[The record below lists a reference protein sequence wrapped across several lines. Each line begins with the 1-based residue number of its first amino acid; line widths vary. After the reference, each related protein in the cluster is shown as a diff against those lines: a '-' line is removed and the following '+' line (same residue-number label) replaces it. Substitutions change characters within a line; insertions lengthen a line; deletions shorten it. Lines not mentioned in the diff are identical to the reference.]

1 MKALLFSLFFLLAL
15 KSTANQKAYI
25 ILSEGDCNSCLTKAK
40 SLHQAFGV
48 NLFLLLESKKQK
60 ELTHISKFIKAVNIE
75 NILIDSIMYAK
86 NNIGSSLI
94 FISDKSENILYK
106 KLIGFITPKDID
118 ILKLLFIENLNFSI
132 IDRKLDFPFSAD
144 KIKRYGNVLFALPL
158 DGNHLIKV
166 KSNSIDSIS
175 LIDYEQAFD
184 SIASNLMREEK
195 QLFLKNGLNSEIYV
209 DNNIGR
215 RFSLINFSIA
225 NGLLNLIYEINLGS
239 IGIKGKDTT
248 VYLYKKHYLL
258 RKNTFKKV
266 ENFELR
272 EQLGNS
278 FIFHYFNGFQ
288 VIDDFV
294 YLSGQG
300 FTGSDKNSIGLIKS
314 NLSDSNVTSINSSF
328 YQKPELIEKQFEG
341 QLDGVG
347 FSEDLFF
354 YFYSPSFLNV
364 KTGDYFKFKVADSL
378 LYNKKL
384 SSGNF
389 NFNELFNS
397 FTVRDV
403 VHSNN
408 QVFQVIFTYNGNVYL
423 GFFADGKMLNFKY
436 LCKLDGYDYVFFES
450 PSKVNLYKENSNK
463 HSELVIN

>member
-1 MKALLFSLFFLLAL
+1 MKTLLFSLFLLIAVR
-15 KSTANQKAYI
+15 SEATQKAYI

-40 SLHQAFGV
+40 SLQQALGI
-48 NLFLLLESKKQK
+48 NLFLLLESEKQK
-60 ELTHISKFIKAVNIE
+60 ESAHISKIVKSLNIE
-75 NILIDSIMYAK
+75 HILIDSVMYAK

-94 FISDKSENILYK
+94 FIADKSENILYK
-106 KLIGFITPKDID
+106 KLIGFITPRDIE
-118 ILKLLFIENLNFSI
+118 ILKLLFKE
-132 IDRKLDFPFSAD
+132 KLDFSIEESKLNFPFSGD

-158 DGNHLIKV
+158 DGNYLLKV
-166 KSNSIDSIS
+166 KGKSIDSIS
-175 LIDYEQAFD
+175 LFDYEQTFD
-184 SIASNLMREEK
+184 SIASVLMREER
-195 QLFLKNGLNSEIYV
+195 QLFLKNGLSSEIYV

-215 RFSLINFSIA
+215 RYSLINFSIT

-239 IGIKGKDTT
+239 VGIKGKDTT

-258 RKNTFKKV
+258 RKNAHKKL

-288 VIDDFV
+288 LMDDFV

-300 FTGSDKNSIGLIKS
+300 FTGSDKNNIGLIKS
-314 NLSDSNVTSINSSF
+314 NLMDSNGTSKNNSF
-328 YQKPELIEKQFEG
+328 YPKPELIEKQFEG
-341 QLDGVG
+341 QLDGLG

-364 KTGDYFKFKVADSL
+364 RTGDYFKFKVVDSL

-397 FTVRDV
+397 FTVKDV

-408 QVFQVIFTYNGNVYL
+408 QIFQVIFTYKGKVYL

-436 LCKLDGYDYVFFES
+436 LCKLDGFDYVFFEN
-450 PSKVNLYKENSNK
+450 PTKVNLYKENSSK
-463 HSELVIN
+463 HSGLVIH